1 MPNWTRLP
9 PSIQTK
15 HLKSRNTDSSQKWQ
29 SFVRD
34 GGFKFRFEDETV
46 YIQTLAGW
54 GTAQQPIFWC
64 LPLQGEDGHFRA
76 DAEANL
82 TRGTFGSDL
91 PGIKEMLAAD
101 PSMRRPPENLE
112 EHQKHLL
119 LCPELDALGA
129 ITTDSPHL
137 ELHRLLTSE
146 GFLKRQQVLSF
157 LTNLARGTKPSEIQL
172 GSAGHE
178 PFVVS
183 GMLESGPGGI
193 VGPLLAARM
202 QPLGVI
208 LSTRCFAQVAVLPR
222 HGALLRPFRILH
234 LGLVAGSFSVL
245 GSGDAV
251 YDVEKQARIS
261 EGAAK
266 EALDALIEAAN
277 SAVMHLT
284 DPARWTDSG
293 GVFDPEI
300 RWVAWSSVLA
310 GLAAI
315 SSVSEHWSD
324 GDEGLWAAFRA
335 LGILQGLWIGTR
347 GQQAIRF
354 EELLNPDRFRSDVL
368 KNLPQ
373 GAIKDWGEVVLKSY
387 KRMLDSVFQAGS
399 PQESARQLVEVR
411 NLMHGV
417 GASNSKYRKFTD
429 RLEVL
434 RRLGPSGKGSLHTVM
449 DIATLWWTAAICS
462 PATHLN
468 LGKAPWE

>member
-15 HLKSRNTDSSQKWQ
+15 HLKSLNTDSSQKWQ
-29 SFVRD
+29 SYVHEA
-34 GGFKFRFEDETV
+34 GFKFRFEDETV
-46 YIQTLAGW
+46 YIQTLAGR
-54 GTAQQPIFWC
+54 GNVGQPIFWSS
-64 LPLQGEDGHFRA
+64 PLQGEDGHFRA

-82 TRGTFGSDL
+82 TRGTLGSDL
-91 PGIKEMLAAD
+91 PRIKEMLAAD
-101 PSMRRPPENLE
+101 PSMRRSPENLE

-119 LCPELDALGA
+119 LGPALDALRV
-129 ITTDSPHL
+129 ITTDAPHL

-146 GFLKRQQVLSF
+146 RFLKRQQVLSI
-157 LTNLARGTKPSEIQL
+157 LTNLARGNSEIQL

-222 HGALLRPFRILH
+222 HGALLRPFRIPH

-251 YDVEKQARIS
+251 YDVGKQARIS

-300 RWVAWSSVLA
+300 RWVVWSSVLA

-335 LGILQGLWIGTR
+335 LGILHGLWIGTR

-417 GASNSKYRKFTD
+417 GASTSKYRKFTD

-434 RRLGPSGKGSLHTVM
+434 RRLGSSGKGSLHTVM
-449 DIATLWWTAAICS
+449 DIATLWWTAAIYS
-462 PATHLN
+462 PTTHLN